1 MLAYLTRAEVKDAAS
16 KYAAF
21 DFFEARAEIGNY
33 IFE

>member
-16 KYAAF
+16 RYEAF
-21 DFFEARAEIGNY
+21 AFFEKRSEIGNY